1 MKPLWG
7 IDLGG
12 TKIEGVILKSAD
24 DPEVVIRK
32 RIPTEQEQGYEHI
45 ISRIKLLINML
56 AEESGLKPEKIGIGT
71 PGTVDPLS
79 GLHKN
84 SNTTCLNGKPFHED
98 LQKAIHL
105 PVTMAND
112 ANCFALAEAR
122 MGVVKQEM
130 PEAKVVFGVIMGTG
144 VGGGV
149 VVNGKMLTGRQ
160 GISGEWGHNFLDESG
175 GVAYTGR
182 KGVVETI
189 LSGPALE
196 GYYQTLTQEKR
207 TLKEIYQRYREGN
220 DQAAQQTI
228 KRLTHFFGLGISVV
242 INLLDPDAIV
252 LGGGVG
258 NIDEL
263 YTEGVDSARKF
274 VFNNRLDTRFF
285 RPALGDSAGVFG
297 AAILAE

>member
-7 IDLGG
+7 VDLGG
-12 TKIEGVILKSAD
+12 TKIEGVVLKSVD
-24 DPEVVIRK
+24 DPEVILRK
-32 RIPTEQEQGYEHI
+32 RIPTEQAKGYEYI
-45 ISRIKLLINML
+45 ISRIKTLLDQM
-56 AEESGLKPEKIGIGT
+56 AEESGIHPEKIGIGT

-84 SNTTCLNGKPFHED
+84 SNTTCLNGKHFHED
-98 LQKAIHL
+98 LEQALKL

-122 MGVVKQEM
+122 MGVVKKEM
-130 PEAKVVFGVIMGTG
+130 PEANVVFGVIMGTG
-144 VGGGV
+144 VGGGI
-149 VVNGKMLTGRQ
+149 VVNGKVLRGRQ

-196 GYYQTLTQEKR
+196 KYYNSLTEEKR
-207 TLKEIYQRYREGN
+207 TLKEIYQRFQEGG
-220 DQAAQQTI
+220 DEAAEKTMH
-228 KRLTHFFGLGISVV
+228 RLTHFFGLGISVV

-258 NIDEL
+258 NIDLL
-263 YTEGVDSARKF
+263 YKEGVDAARKF
-274 VFNNRLDTRFF
+274 VFNDRLDTKFF